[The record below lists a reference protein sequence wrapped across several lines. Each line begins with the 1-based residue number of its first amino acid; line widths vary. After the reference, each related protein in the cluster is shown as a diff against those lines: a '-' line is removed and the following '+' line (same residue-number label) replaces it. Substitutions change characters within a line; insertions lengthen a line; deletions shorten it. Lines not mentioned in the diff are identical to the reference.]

1 MEKGI
6 DPKLPADLRKVPVA
20 SARTKAQWD
29 DLTPIGR
36 RDFVSWIESAKQP
49 QTRKRR
55 VESVPSRL
63 ASGKR
68 RPCCY
73 TTVPMNLY
81 TALKAHPKAKAQ
93 WKQLSPD
100 ERRDFVGWINAA
112 KDPNERARRVEESC
126 KKLAAGGFRFWHKAD
141 IPSASPNVCFWG

>member
-1 MEKGI
+1 MEKST
-6 DPKLPADLRKVPVA
+6 DPKLPADLRKVLA
-20 SARTKAQWD
+20 SSERTKAQWE

-73 TTVPMNLY
+73 AIVPMNLY

-100 ERRDFVGWINAA
+100 ERRDFIGWVNAA
-112 KDPNERARRVEESC
+112 KDSDARARRVEESC
-126 KKLAAGGFRFWHKAD
+126 KKLAHRQSECRILSCGLR
-141 IPSASPNVCFWG
+141 